1 MWSLASLLHEVENRH
16 QLRVRVGEM
25 LEVEEGRESV
35 IASKESQGSLNVSL
49 PPGSGTQVSMS

>member
-49 PPGSGTQVSMS
+49 PTGSGTQVSMS